1 MACSPSLSSITLDCS
16 QNVGGIKNKIW
27 IKLHTTPANFTTA
40 SGAISID
47 GVKNGS
53 KVDSSFT
60 NDLTTGAGSA
70 VQTLTFVV
78 SRRDASKYAA
88 LQLLAVGQPNL
99 DVVYKDNNGLY
110 WQIGYN
116 RGAVL
121 TQIQSASG
129 QQVKDG
135 SNYTLTIT
143 ADELF
148 LELNQSGFQ
157 E

>member
-1 MACSPSLSSITLDCS
+1 MACSPSLSSISIDCS

-27 IKLHTTPANFTTA
+27 IKNFVDANFTSG
-40 SGAISID
+40 SGAFTVE

-60 NDLTTGAGSA
+60 NDLTTGAGSS

-78 SRRDASKYAA
+78 SRRDATKYAA
-88 LQLLAVGQPNL
+88 LQTMAVGQPNL
-99 DVVYKDNNGLY
+99 SVVYSDNNGTY
-110 WQIGYN
+110 WQIGRT

-129 QQVKDG
+129 QQIKDG

-143 ADELF
+143 ADEPF
-148 LELNQSGFQ
+148 IELPVSFTP
-157 E
+157 